1 MNWESILAQALT
13 LVVVFDPIGN
23 APVVLGLLQK
33 VAPERRRHILMR
45 EMLFVLALLLVIY
58 FAGSTVL
65 GMLGISRSSLTLTG
79 GIMLFLI
86 AIGLIFPSVNVM
98 RQTGDDEVDAEP
110 FIVPLVVPLIVGP
123 AAISIIMLNSSL
135 CTGFTDRLAGI
146 LSLLLAWL
154 IQSSVLLCSGSL
166 LSRLGHKGIVS
177 VTRLMGMIL
186 VLIAVQM
193 ILNGI
198 TDYIENLHIPGAEP
212 LAPAA
217 LPTGAEAA
225 GSAPDSAAA
234 SSASASPVG
243 DANSLSSPS

>member
-135 CTGFTDRLAGI
+135 CTGFADRLAGI

-154 IQSSVLLCSGSL
+154 IQSAVLLCSGSL

-177 VTRLMGMIL
+177 VTYADLHKELESGCR
-186 VLIAVQM
+186 VLIDDGLIELTVD
-193 ILNGI
+193 GI
-198 TDYIENLHIPGAEP
+198 QGQDIACTVRSGGNTERPVSGLQ
-212 LAPAA
+212 
-217 LPTGAEAA
+217 
-225 GSAPDSAAA
+225 PDGDFLDLSR
-234 SSASASPVG
+234 SKG
-243 DANSLSSPS
+243 DAHFY